1 MEDDSH
7 VFWVRGGWG
16 DVNLTTPSDPNLEC
30 PSVQFNTSGLC
41 QTSAGIVGGT
51 RPQTAH
57 SILILKAQDHMNL
70 SSVVFSG
77 DSWNF

>member
-1 MEDDSH
+1 MAE
-7 VFWVRGGWG
+7 GT
-16 DVNLTTPSDPNLEC
+16 LTTPSDPNLDC

-41 QTSAGIVGGT
+41 QTNAGIVGGT
-51 RPQTAH
+51 SPQTAH

-70 SSVVFSG
+70 SSVVFPG